1 MERVLAL
8 EDCSDPILAAALAY
22 WRRLA
27 RGGTL
32 PRRRDIDP
40 SEIPRLLPHLQ
51 LIDVA
56 DAGAR
61 FRYRLV
67 GTALVAAFGKEY
79 TGKYLDELFVG
90 DRLAYASRVYSTVC
104 IRQRAVFL
112 RNRYSTTRDLQM
124 IANRLYM
131 PLSDD
136 GASVNIIFGVL
147 TFEWGCSAAIG
158 MWGGAQLDPATATLD
173 VLDDADGAGVAARSI
188 SQPSLASPNT

>member
-1 MERVLAL
+1 VLA
-8 EDCSDPILAAALAY
+8 DCHDPILEGALAY

-27 RGGTL
+27 AGGRL

-40 SEIPRLLPHLQ
+40 SQIPRLLPHLQ
-51 LIDVA
+51 LIDVV

-79 TGKYLDELFVG
+79 TGKYLDELFAG
-90 DRLAYASRVYSTVC
+90 DRLANASRVYSIVC
-104 IRQRAVFL
+104 SRQRPVFL

-136 GASVNIIFGVL
+136 GASVNVIFGVL

-158 MWGGAQLDPATATLD
+158 MWGDAQLDTTTATLD
-173 VLDDADGAGVAARSI
+173 ILEDTAVAV
-188 SQPSLASPNT
+188 QPIGRASPASLNT

>member
-1 MERVLAL
+1 VL
-8 EDCSDPILAAALAY
+8 EDCRDPMLEGALAY
-22 WRRLA
+22 WRRLVP
-27 RGGTL
+27 GGAL

-40 SEIPRLLPHLQ
+40 AQIPRLLPHLQ
-51 LIDVA
+51 LIDVV

-79 TGKYLDELFVG
+79 TGKYLDELFGG

-104 IRQRAVFL
+104 SERRAVFL
-112 RNRYSTTRDLQM
+112 RNRYSTTRDLHM

-136 GASVNIIFGVL
+136 GATVNVIFGVL

-173 VLDDADGAGVAARSI
+173 ILDDAGVVARSI
-188 SQPSLASPNT
+188 SRPSLASPNT